1 VARARLLTALG
12 TALAALVTVGVL
24 MARGTGA
31 LAGPPAQMIGTACAA
46 TALAAAGLALSGR
59 RPRLG
64 GTLVV
69 AAAGL
74 LLGTAAVS
82 SGNGLGLLWLPAA
95 LLLTLGAYG
104 LVSGFRRREH
114 PQ

>member
-1 VARARLLTALG
+1 MARARLLTALG
-12 TALAALVTVGVL
+12 AALAVLVTAGL
-24 MARGTGA
+24 LLAKGAGA
-31 LAGPPAQMIGTACAA
+31 LAGVSWRLTVASLAPPF
-46 TALAAAGLALSGR
+46 LAAAGLGLYDR

-69 AAAGL
+69 VAAGL

-82 SGNGLGLLWLPAA
+82 SADGPGLLWLPAA

-104 LVSGFRRREH
+104 LVSGFKR
-114 PQ
+114 P

>member
-1 VARARLLTALG
+1 MARARLLTALG
-12 TALAALVTVGVL
+12 AALAALVTGIL
-24 MARGTGA
+24 LLAKGAGA
-31 LAGPPAQMIGTACAA
+31 LEGVPTRLLTAALAPPL
-46 TALAAAGLALSGR
+46 LAAAGLGLSGR
-59 RPRLG
+59 WPRLG

-82 SGNGLGLLWLPAA
+82 SGTGPGLLWLPAA

-104 LVSGFRRREH
+104 LVSGFRRT
-114 PQ
+114 